1 MCVESE
7 QQKGQERYVLK
18 WTVIVINHRRGG
30 HFSHSFS
37 FVGSHDQKVAFEQA
51 KELLEKP
58 LYWNRDFFYDVI
70 AIVAGDHPVYNP
82 SMDS

>member
-1 MCVESE
+1 MC
-7 QQKGQERYVLK
+7 

-30 HFSHSFS
+30 NFSHSFT

-51 KELLEKP
+51 KDLLEKP
-58 LYWNRDFFYDVI
+58 LGDNKDFFYDVI

>member
-1 MCVESE
+1 M
-7 QQKGQERYVLK
+7 K
-18 WTVIVINHRRGG
+18 WTAIVINHRRGG

-58 LYWNRDFFYDVI
+58 LYHNRDFFYDVI